1 MIRRIKICLW
11 YLNSQHRFY
20 MVGSHSSKITSAI
33 KLLIVRIHVVYLK
46 EVNPLTFLMLQSPF
60 CRVPFLDLYL
70 YTKNCYPK

>member
-33 KLLIVRIHVVYLK
+33 ELLIVKIHVVYLK
-46 EVNPLTFLMLQSPF
+46 KVDPLAFLMLQSSS
-60 CRVPFLDLYL
+60 CRIHFLDLYL
-70 YTKNCYPK
+70 HTKNCYPK